1 MLSNTN
7 RKSLVN
13 DVVKNTCL
21 MLVVH
26 VLTQTRAGKK
36 LFDEDS
42 LYPILFWAL
51 GFVFYH
57 IVLVQVVPPL

>member
-1 MLSNTN
+1 MLSKTN
-7 RKSLVN
+7 KKSLIN
-13 DVVKNTCL
+13 DVVKNTCI

-42 LYPILFWAL
+42 LYTILFWAL

-57 IVLVQVVPPL
+57 IVLVQVLPPL

>member
-1 MLSNTN
+1 MLSKTN
-7 RKSLVN
+7 KKSLIN

-42 LYPILFWAL
+42 LYAILFWAL

-57 IVLVQVVPPL
+57 IVLVQVLPPL